1 MGRERVPT
9 VTIAE
14 PTRASPEEGVGY
26 SAYYREEL
34 REGDPRLAEMTAFAR
49 RIGTRLDLCLDGR
62 PFIGMACNVDLGILT
77 EAEAVL
83 AGNATVAITG
93 PRVLKKQD

>member
-1 MGRERVPT
+1 MGRERTPT
-9 VTIAE
+9 VTIVV

-49 RIGTRLDLCLDGR
+49 RIGAGLELSLDGR
-62 PFIGMACNVDLGILT
+62 PFIDMVCNVDLGILT
-77 EAEAVL
+77 EAEAAEFKRL
-83 AGNATVAITG
+83 FSPDLESAI
-93 PRVLKKQD
+93 PLL